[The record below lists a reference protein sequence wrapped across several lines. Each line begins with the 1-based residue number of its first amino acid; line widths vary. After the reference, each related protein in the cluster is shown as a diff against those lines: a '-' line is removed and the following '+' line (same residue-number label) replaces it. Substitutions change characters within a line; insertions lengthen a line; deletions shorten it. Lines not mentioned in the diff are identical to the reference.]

1 MANHPA
7 RHSSDNDH
15 TEIELND
22 MASNSEA
29 TQAAGKHQ
37 PPMLVL
43 SRDAALVD
51 VVRRSVPRGTRV
63 VAAPSLDQ
71 AAGQLPTLQPG
82 VLLIDTNCATDIG
95 SMVTQLS
102 QHFPDMVVVVAGKSE
117 DSQSLMRLTAAGQIY
132 RFLLMPLSQ
141 GQTRLT
147 LEAAFNRHEELGATT
162 QRLSSGGEGGGKKN
176 YIMNYGLMGAGLVVV
191 IGLIWFVM
199 SWLAG
204 DDAPTPT
211 ADSSVAAPSDP
222 AASELALAKQA
233 LDAGKLIEPAGES
246 ALDLYRSA
254 LSINPGSQEARE
266 GVRAVADKVL
276 ERGETALL
284 AENLEEAIA
293 AVELARDIQPDHPR
307 LQFMDSQIQRE
318 RERIK
323 LTQAAE
329 VGTKVSALLA
339 QATQRMDANRLV
351 TPPGSSAR
359 DSIAEARRLD
369 PTDPAVLAA
378 NRDLINRVVSAA
390 QQAASSGNADQAQ
403 SLATAAR
410 QMGYAGSGLAGID
423 RALADARNAAT
434 KSAKADTEIATARKR
449 ITDGQLLEPAGDSAK
464 DHIAAART
472 AEPSRPEIAELNN
485 MLATKLLEQ
494 ARAALNAQQLDR
506 AKQLTTAARETGV
519 RSQDAAIAQLD
530 REIDSRRSTALA
542 SRTAVATK
550 AEDSGPVAAT
560 SLKRTRTVAP
570 DYPESARRRN
580 ISGWVE
586 VVFTV
591 TPRGTVSDAEIRS
604 SSPEDVFDDAALRA
618 VRQWRFEPATKDGEA
633 VATRTMVR
641 LKFDP
646 NAG

>member
-7 RHSSDNDH
+7 RHSSDNEH
-15 TEIELND
+15 TELELND
-22 MASNSEA
+22 MSSNQESA
-29 TQAAGKHQ
+29 NAGGKHQ
-37 PPMLVL
+37 PPLLIL
-43 SRDAALVD
+43 SRDTALVD
-51 VVRRSVPRGTRV
+51 VVRRSAPRGTRV

-147 LEAAFNRHEELGATT
+147 LEAAFNRHEELGATA

-176 YIMNYGLMGAGLVVV
+176 YLVNYGLMGAGLVVV

-199 SWLAG
+199 SQLAG
-204 DDAPTPT
+204 ESAPPPT
-211 ADSSVAAPSDP
+211 ADNAAVATADP
-222 AASELALAKQA
+222 AANELALAKKA
-233 LDAGKLIEPAGES
+233 LDEGKLIEPAGES

-254 LSINPGSQEARE
+254 LSINPGSQEARD

-276 ERGETALL
+276 ERGEAALL
-284 AENLEEAIA
+284 AEKVEEAVA

-307 LQFMDSQIQRE
+307 LQFMDAQIQRE

-323 LTQAAE
+323 LSQAAE

-339 QATQRMDANRLV
+339 QAAQRMDANRLI
-351 TPPGSSAR
+351 TPAGSSAR
-359 DSIAEARRLD
+359 DAVAEARRLD
-369 PTDPAVLAA
+369 PTDPRVLQA
-378 NRDLINRVVSAA
+378 NRDLINRIVEAA
-390 QQAASSGNADQAQ
+390 QQAASAGNAEQAQ
-403 SLATAAR
+403 SLAAAAR
-410 QMGYAGSGLAGID
+410 QMGYGGSGLSSID
-423 RALADARNAAT
+423 RAVADARNAA
-434 KSAKADTEIATARKR
+434 AKRAGADAEIAAARKR
-449 ITDGQLLEPAGDSAK
+449 LNDGQLIEPAGDSAK
-464 DHIAAART
+464 DRIAAAR
-472 AEPSRPEIAELNN
+472 AADPSRAEIGELNS
-485 MLATKLLEQ
+485 MLASKLLEQ
-494 ARAALNAQQLDR
+494 ARAALAAQQFDR
-506 AKQLTTAARETGV
+506 AKQLTTAARETGA
-519 RSQDAAIAQLD
+519 RAQEAAIAQLD
-530 REIDSRRSTALA
+530 RDIESRRAAALA
-542 SRTAVATK
+542 ARSVATP
-550 AEDSGPVAAT
+550 ADAGPVAAT
-560 SLKRTRTVAP
+560 TLKRTRTVAP
-570 DYPESARRRN
+570 DYPEAARRRN

-591 TPRGTVSDAEIRS
+591 TPKGTVADAEVRS
-604 SSPEDVFDDAALRA
+604 SSPEEVFDDAALRA
-618 VRQWRFEPATKDGEA
+618 VRQWRFEPATKDGQP
-633 VATRTMVR
+633 VATRTMIR

>member
-15 TEIELND
+15 AEIELND
-22 MASNSEA
+22 MSSNPESA
-29 TQAAGKHQ
+29 QTAGKQH

-43 SRDAALVD
+43 SRDATLVD

-82 VLLIDTNCATDIG
+82 VLLIDTHCAPDVA
-95 SMVTQLS
+95 SMVAQLS

-117 DSQSLMRLTAAGQIY
+117 DSQALMRLTAAGQIY

-162 QRLSSGGEGGGKKN
+162 QRLSSGGEGGGQKN
-176 YIMNYGLMGAGLVVV
+176 YILNYGLMGAGLIVV
-191 IGLIWFVM
+191 IGLIWFFM
-199 SWLAG
+199 GQLAS
-204 DDAPTPT
+204 DDAPATT
-211 ADSSVAAPSDP
+211 ADSATVAPADP

-233 LDAGKLIEPAGES
+233 LNDGKLIEPAGES

-254 LSINPGSQEARE
+254 LSINPGSQEARD

-276 ERGETALL
+276 ERGEAALL

-318 RERIK
+318 RERIV

-339 QATQRMDANRLV
+339 QATQRMEANRLIA
-351 TPPGSSAR
+351 PNGSSAR
-359 DSIAEARRLD
+359 DAIAEARRLD

-378 NRDLINRVVSAA
+378 NRDLINRVVDAA
-390 QQAASSGNADQAQ
+390 QQAAASGNVDQAQ
-403 SLATAAR
+403 SLAAAAR
-410 QMGYAGSGLAGID
+410 QMGYGGSGLATID
-423 RALADARNAAT
+423 RALADARTAA
-434 KSAKADTEIATARKR
+434 ARRANVDAEIAAARKR
-449 ITDGQLLEPAGDSAK
+449 IADGQLLAPAGDSAK
-464 DHIAAART
+464 DKIAAIRA
-472 AEPSRPEIAELNN
+472 ADASRPEIADLNN
-485 MLATKLLEQ
+485 QLAVKLLDQ
-494 ARAALNAQQLDR
+494 ARAALAAGQYDR

-519 RSQDAAIAQLD
+519 RAQDSAIAQLD
-530 REIDSRRSTALA
+530 REIDSRRAA
-542 SRTAVATK
+542 ARTAVTNTPASE
-550 AEDSGPVAAT
+550 APVET
-560 SLKRTRTVAP
+560 TPLKRTRTVAP

-580 ISGWVE
+580 VSGWVE

-591 TPRGTVSDAEIRS
+591 TPRGTVDDAEVRS
-604 SSPEDVFDDAALRA
+604 SSPEEVFDDAALRA

-646 NAG
+646 SGG